1 MNAVVV
7 GILGYVALQILIG
20 AWVARRVSTETD
32 YMLAGRS
39 LGVGLASVS
48 IFATWFGAEVVIG
61 AASRVYD
68 GGVSGAHAEPFA
80 YAAGV
85 ILMGLVFAGKLWR
98 HGIQT
103 FADFFR
109 IRYSGTVERL
119 AAVLLIPGSVLWA
132 AAQIRGFGQIIGS
145 ATGIELEIALTLAAV
160 AVIAYTV
167 LGGLLADVYNDF
179 IQGMVIVAGLCGLL
193 WIAVGEVG
201 GLTAGLA
208 RVEAAR
214 WQLFPADLSLIAL
227 AEKWAI
233 PICGSIVAVELIS
246 RVLACR
252 SAGVARTS
260 ATLGGT
266 LYLLIALIPVTI
278 GLIGPLL
285 VPGIPNSEQIVP
297 EIAKNHLP
305 PVLYVI
311 FVGALIAAILSTVDS
326 CLLAA
331 GTLLSHNIVLRLRPD
346 GGEPMSERTKVLVAR
361 ASVASLGIVAYVL
374 AMRSTH
380 ISDLVET
387 ASAFASA
394 GIFVTLMFGLF
405 TRVGGPWSAL
415 AAMASGALVWLVGS
429 AVFDL
434 EAPYLAGLAAATVA
448 YVAVAQVEP
457 GRIDQ
462 EPPRKPVAST

>member
-7 GILGYVALQILIG
+7 GILGYVGLQILVG
-20 AWVARRVSTETD
+20 AWVARRVATETD

-39 LGVGLASVS
+39 LGVGLAAVS

-61 AASRVYD
+61 AASRVYSD
-68 GGVSGAHAEPFA
+68 GVSGAHAEPFA

-85 ILMGLVFAGKLWR
+85 ILMGLVFAAKLWR

-109 IRYSGTVERL
+109 IRFSGNVEWL
-119 AAVLLIPGSVLWA
+119 SAVLLIPGSVLWA

-145 ATGIELEIALTLAAV
+145 ATGIELETALTLAAV

-179 IQGMVIVAGLCGLL
+179 IQGLVIVVGLFGLF
-193 WIAVGEVG
+193 WIAVAEVG

-208 RVEAAR
+208 QIDPAR
-214 WQLFPADLSLIAL
+214 WQLLPPDLSLIAL

-252 SAGVARTS
+252 SPGVASTS
-260 ATLGGT
+260 AMLGGT
-266 LYLLIALIPVTI
+266 LYLLVALIPI
-278 GLIGPLL
+278 MMGLIGPLL
-285 VPGIPNSEQIVP
+285 IPSIANSEQLVP

-305 PVLYVI
+305 PILYVL
-311 FVGALIAAILSTVDS
+311 FVGALISAILSTVDS

-331 GTLLSHNIVLRLRPD
+331 GTLLSHNLLLRLRP
-346 GGEPMSERTKVLVAR
+346 GGSERTKVMVAR
-361 ASVASLGIVAYVL
+361 ASVASLGVCAYLL

-394 GIFVTLMFGLF
+394 GIFVTLIFGLF
-405 TRVGGPWSAL
+405 TRLGGELSAF
-415 AAMASGALVWLVGS
+415 AAMVSGALVWLGGS
-429 AVFDL
+429 ALLDL
-434 EAPYLAGLAAATVA
+434 EAPYLAGLAAATIA
-448 YVAVAQVEP
+448 YVAVAQFEP
-457 GRIDQ
+457 RAVDQ
-462 EPPRKPVAST
+462 ERPRNPVAST

>member
-1 MNAVVV
+1 MGVGMNAIVV
-7 GILGYVALQILIG
+7 GILCYVGLQIMVG
-20 AWVARRVSTETD
+20 AWVARRVATETD

-68 GGVSGAHAEPFA
+68 KGLSGAHAEPFA

-85 ILMGLVFAGKLWR
+85 VLMGLVFARKLWR

-109 IRYSGTVERL
+109 VRFSATTERL

-145 ATGIELEIALTLAAV
+145 ATGIELETALTLAAA
-160 AVIAYTV
+160 AVIGYTV

-179 IQGMVIVAGLCGLL
+179 IQGGVIVAGLLGLFV
-193 WIAVGEVG
+193 IAVGEVG

-214 WQLFPADLSLIAL
+214 FQLFPTDLSLIAL
-227 AEKWAI
+227 MEKWAI

-252 SAGVARTS
+252 SADVARTS
-260 ATLGGT
+260 ATLGGS
-266 LYLLIALIPVTI
+266 LYLLIALIPVMM

-285 VPGIPNSEQIVP
+285 VPSIDNSEQLIP

-305 PVLYVI
+305 PVLYVLFI
-311 FVGALIAAILSTVDS
+311 GALIAAILSTVDS

-331 GTLLSHNIVLRLRPD
+331 GTMLSHNLLLRMRPA
-346 GGEPMSERTKVLVAR
+346 GTERAKVIVAR
-361 ASVASLGIVAYVL
+361 ASVASLGLCAYLL
-374 AMRSTH
+374 AMRATH

-394 GIFVTLMFGLF
+394 GIFVTLIFGLF
-405 TRVGGPWSAL
+405 TRHGGEWSAL
-415 AAMASGALVWLVGS
+415 AAMVSGALVWLAGS
-429 AVFDL
+429 MLF
-434 EAPYLAGLAAATVA
+434 EIETPYLAGLGAAFIA
-448 YVAVAQVEP
+448 YVVVAQVEARLP
-457 GRIDQ
+457 AQ
-462 EPPRKPVAST
+462 ASS